1 MKRLIERWKAWT
13 AELRIDALTLYYA
26 YRDPRTPRLARIIA
40 ICVAAYAFSP
50 IDLIPDFIP
59 VLGHLDDMVLVPLG
73 ILIAVIMG
81 AFPMFRWGM
90 DMLRSAKAGLIA
102 SFALAAAV
110 TAGIMLTG
118 AGGAAYLAFM
128 FASLFGF
135 FSKIEHVDILSLK
148 NFYQLDSTTAKIPIQ
163 YAEIFTYTL

>member
-73 ILIAVIMG
+73 ILIAIHLVPERVLLECRMRARETLSERPRLLGAAPVIITL
-81 AFPMFRWGM
+81 WV
-90 DMLRSAKAGLIA
+90 
-102 SFALAAAV
+102 ALLTAAAYILYTQV
-110 TAGIMLTG
+110 I
-118 AGGAAYLAFM
+118 AGGI
-128 FASLFGF
+128 SG
-135 FSKIEHVDILSLK
+135 
-148 NFYQLDSTTAKIPIQ
+148 
-163 YAEIFTYTL
+163 